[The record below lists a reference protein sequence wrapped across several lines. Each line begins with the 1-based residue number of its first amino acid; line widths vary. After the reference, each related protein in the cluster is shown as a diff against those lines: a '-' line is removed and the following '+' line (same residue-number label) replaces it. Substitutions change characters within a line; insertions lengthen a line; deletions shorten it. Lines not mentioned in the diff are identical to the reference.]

1 MLSSGS
7 CRRALPA
14 ASQAPPPLCRPH
26 NASQRAYR
34 QRAKRSAAPPST
46 PVRERSG
53 GAASAQRAWAR
64 RADGANPS
72 SAALRGSTAP
82 GELGARRH
90 VFRVL
95 TRPRIRSRNVSA
107 PSALAVAS
115 GLGVAAV
122 AYSSGVMRPPALVER
137 WAAWRA
143 SRSPATSK
151 SPNDCWATRRG
162 GDRAGCRVRR
172 RTSARLRRAEV
183 LKAISAQSQSLY
195 TTTAPARLRGV
206 TRLIWDRKNGKITLL
221 AAFRLGSISDRVEIA
236 ILRPAASG
244 AAP

>member
-1 MLSSGS
+1 MPSLGS

-34 QRAKRSAAPPST
+34 QRAKRSAAPPSA

-53 GAASAQRAWAR
+53 GAASAQGAWAR

-90 VFRVL
+90 VFRVQ

-115 GLGVAAV
+115 MLGVAV
-122 AYSSGVMRPPALVER
+122 GTYLSKDMWPSGSVGR
-137 WAAWRA
+137 WAAA
-143 SRSPATSK
+143 
-151 SPNDCWATRRG
+151 
-162 GDRAGCRVRR
+162 RAGGEARQTLKIANNRCGDSARR
-172 RTSARLRRAEV
+172 RQSCARCTERC
-183 LKAISAQSQSLY
+183 
-195 TTTAPARLRGV
+195 
-206 TRLIWDRKNGKITLL
+206 D
-221 AAFRLGSISDRVEIA
+221 
-236 ILRPAASG
+236 
-244 AAP
+244 